1 MLKLEEYIEKRKTE
15 DGMNFFEEDFGI
27 IKS

>member
-15 DGMNFFEEDFGI
+15 DGMNEFDSSQ
-27 IKS
+27 KMN